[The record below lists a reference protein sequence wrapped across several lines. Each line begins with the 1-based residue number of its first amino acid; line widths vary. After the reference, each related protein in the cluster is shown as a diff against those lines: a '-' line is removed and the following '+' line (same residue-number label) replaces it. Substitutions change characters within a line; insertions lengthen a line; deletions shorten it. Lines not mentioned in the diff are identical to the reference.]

1 MNLNLRKEQLIKEA
15 TEYLNHLSKDRCN
28 DYEEWLAVGM
38 SLHQIA
44 QELLPA
50 WEKWSSQSNSFQDG
64 ACEGKWMSFERLPGG
79 PNPPEGRGMKTL
91 RAMAKEDGW
100 VDLGGYTAFS
110 IDELKQKV
118 EEQQTQ
124 DHQMLDNLIQ
134 SLASDEVSE
143 DIPQSPIC
151 RYIFMTNPKK
161 ISIELW

>member
-1 MNLNLRKEQLIKEA
+1 
-15 TEYLNHLSKDRCN
+15 
-28 DYEEWLAVGM
+28 
-38 SLHQIA
+38 
-44 QELLPA
+44 
-50 WEKWSSQSNSFQDG
+50 
-64 ACEGKWMSFERLPGG
+64 
-79 PNPPEGRGMKTL
+79 MKTL

-143 DIPQSPIC
+143 DIPQSP
-151 RYIFMTNPKK
+151 YIQSNNGSTYV
-161 ISIELW
+161 SS